1 MIPAF
6 KDVLMIDQF
15 YSTKEIAMAYDLF
28 RISPFSSCSGGGYQ
42 LFAAFES
49 VNQRMEGRRER
60 TMEAV

>member
-1 MIPAF
+1 
-6 KDVLMIDQF
+6 
-15 YSTKEIAMAYDLF
+15 MAYDLF
-28 RISPFSSCSGGGYQ
+28 IISPFSSCLGTTSPCSGGGYQ